1 MTPYHGETDED
12 RDPRQQEHEQGATP
26 VEILDMKALRK
37 ELRRLRHGGAAM
49 AMRAKK
55 ARRELARARKRQKEA
70 EKLFRDNEASVAV
83 LSKRLGCAA
92 EGLPEIDEWRELARE
107 HGLREKEL
115 RKQIADEKAKH
126 AVALEEL
133 RTELDRGGQPE
144 TAKSLEAAENRT
156 RRRAADERCGQIQ
169 AVRDYINGDLEGITL
184 EEFRELVRPKPAEP
198 EASTAAPT
206 GTEAGE
212 ASTTGPITDPVPSAE
227 PYQGLIEVA
236 LEELRERHQLS
247 LRDLVQLSNA
257 VIGRKDAHLKALAYN
272 VLGRGL
278 EDMKLCTPA
287 ERNALRE
294 LLKDVES
301 LCAWRLAG
309 GGRPE

>member
-1 MTPYHGETDED
+1 MASTMRGSPGEELDA
-12 RDPRQQEHEQGATP
+12 RGGATP
-26 VEILDMKALRK
+26 VEALDMKSLRK
-37 ELRRLRHGGAAM
+37 ELKKLRRGGGALAVHV
-49 AMRAKK
+49 KK

-70 EKLFRDNEASVAV
+70 EQLFRDNKASVAV
-83 LSKRLGCAA
+83 LSKRLGCSA

-115 RKQIADEKAKH
+115 RKQIADEKVKH
-126 AVALEEL
+126 ADFLEEL
-133 RTELDRGGQPE
+133 RAELERGGRPE
-144 TAKSLEAAENRT
+144 TAKSHEAAESQE
-156 RRRAADERCGQIQ
+156 RRRSADERCGQIQ

-184 EEFRELVRPKPAEP
+184 EELRELVQPRPAGTG
-198 EASTAAPT
+198 AAVAAP
-206 GTEAGE
+206 GVSTE
-212 ASTTGPITDPVPSAE
+212 PIPSAE
-227 PYQGLIEVA
+227 AYYGFVEAA

-309 GGRPE
+309 GGKAD